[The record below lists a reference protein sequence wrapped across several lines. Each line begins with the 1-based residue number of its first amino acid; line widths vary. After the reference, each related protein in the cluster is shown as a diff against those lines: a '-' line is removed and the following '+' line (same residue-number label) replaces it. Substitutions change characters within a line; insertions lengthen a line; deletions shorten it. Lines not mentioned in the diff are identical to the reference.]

1 MKKILAI
8 IFAILLL
15 ASCTSGV
22 NYRISVKVGD
32 IRKTYT
38 EEYVLTETCTGANGF
53 GMPFWKKV
61 SIVPRDTISVENY
74 ERQ

>member
-1 MKKILAI
+1 MKKILTI
-8 IFAILLL
+8 ILATLLF

-22 NYRISVKVGD
+22 NYRILVTEGA

-38 EEYVLTETCTGANGF
+38 DEYVLTEICTGANGF
-53 GMPFWKKV
+53 GKPFWKKV
-61 SIVPRDTISVENY
+61 SVVQRDTIRVENY